1 MAVIL
6 EAYLLGCGQDML
18 DSFSQQVQAVEALQ
32 KIAVTIKQT
41 IPEWADLPPAG
52 ATPMPLIY
60 FTMMLMMNVNCQCV
74 SG

>member
-32 KIAVTIKQT
+32 EVAVTIKRLF
-41 IPEWADLPPAG
+41 PDMRELPSAG
-52 ATPMPLIY
+52 ATPTPLI
-60 FTMMLMMNVNCQCV
+60 FLIRIIMMTV
-74 SG
+74 